1 MVGLR
6 IAGDVGVTRHHD
18 QPAGFGFD
26 VDQRRDQHFG

>member
-1 MVGLR
+1 M
-6 IAGDVGVTRHHD
+6 TRHHD